1 MTGLDRVVVLAL
13 GLSAASVGLAMRA
26 ALPSLRQLRVE
37 QEQAAERVQHLLTRI
52 VQNAD
57 RFDRS
62 LGLSDE
68 RSRID
73 DTRASVAIREAVDD
87 FRLAA
92 VRLRDRASDRRTSA
106 VDVEE
111 VLRRGAGIDGLAQRH
126 RLGVTAEQ
134 VWRSLRADLDR
145 LARAYAIMW
154 NGSTVRAPAPW

>member
-62 LGLSDE
+62 LGLSDD
-68 RSRID
+68 RGGID
-73 DTRASVAIREAVDD
+73 ETRPSEAFGQVVHD
-87 FRLAA
+87 FRQAA
-92 VRLRDRASDRRTSA
+92 VRLRDRASDRRASA
-106 VDVEE
+106 LDVEE
-111 VLRRGAGIDGLAQRH
+111 VLRRGAGIDGLTQRH
-126 RLGVTAEQ
+126 RLSVAAEQ
-134 VWRSLRADLDR
+134 VWFSLSADLDR
-145 LARAYAIMW
+145 LAQSYATMW
-154 NGSTVRAPAPW
+154 NGSTVQAGAPW